1 VAAEQVDIRDSAACA
16 AAVDRVVERCGR
28 VDILV
33 NNAGMIRDN
42 QLAAMDDDDVKL
54 VLDTNVGG
62 VFNVVRAV
70 APHMIVQRGGKIINL
85 SSVAGEKGRARP
97 DQLRGEQRC
106 DQRVHTRARGG
117 TGGAQDH
124 GQRGGARRDR
134 NGNVAGSA
142 RDGGRRGQRPA
153 SCSSGMASRRKWPT
167 RYGSWPRALPITS
180 PARSSISMAAS
191 KWSEA
196 TMATEITK
204 DEINAVFPTVAE
216 TMADALGCDVDDIKL
231 DVSLIEGLDA
241 ESIDF
246 LDMVF
251 RLERAFKIKIPR
263 GKIID
268 NARGALSEAEFEQKG
283 VLTPTGL
290 AQLRSYLSEIPA
302 DRFADPM
309 KVKDI
314 PRLFTP
320 ETFCKL
326 VVQAQRE
333 AKAAA

>member
-1 VAAEQVDIRDSAACA
+1 
-16 AAVDRVVERCGR
+16 
-28 VDILV
+28 
-33 NNAGMIRDN
+33 
-42 QLAAMDDDDVKL
+42 
-54 VLDTNVGG
+54 
-62 VFNVVRAV
+62 
-70 APHMIVQRGGKIINL
+70 
-85 SSVAGEKGRARP
+85 
-97 DQLRGEQRC
+97 
-106 DQRVHTRARGG
+106 
-117 TGGAQDH
+117 
-124 GQRGGARRDR
+124 
-134 NGNVAGSA
+134 
-142 RDGGRRGQRPA
+142 
-153 SCSSGMASRRKWPT
+153 
-167 RYGSWPRALPITS
+167 
-180 PARSSISMAAS
+180 
-191 KWSEA
+191 
-196 TMATEITK
+196 MATEITK
-204 DEINAVFPTVAE
+204 DEVNAVYPTVAE
-216 TMADALGCDVDDIKL
+216 TMSDALGCDVDDIKL

-302 DRFADPM
+302 ERFADPM

-326 VVQAQRE
+326 VVQAQRD